1 MPVELRLW
9 LLGGAFLLTAGMIV
23 VAFNIL
29 AERSRA
35 QLLQRRLAGIGGQ
48 SAEAAKAPEMRM
60 RITRVEESDEKGR
73 MRRIISVFGFDPAHA
88 KHYPVP
94 WTIVLVVTLL
104 MARVVAGVLTI
115 VAGDFAFFAIPVVW
129 VFLARTFFN
138 WVDEGRRQLLR
149 NQMPD
154 ALSMIVRSV
163 RVGIP
168 VSEAMRHVARQSLAP
183 TSIEFERIASDLTI
197 GTRLDLSL
205 KAMAKRAGLSEY
217 QFFATALSL
226 QSQTGGGL
234 TETLENLAE
243 VIRKRVALRS
253 KAYALASE
261 ARTSI
266 LVLAALPFVS
276 GLGLAILSPSYISIM
291 FTEKSGRNLL
301 GMAVLSLSTG
311 ILAMRLII
319 RTSLK

>member
-1 MPVELRLW
+1 MPVEHRLF
-9 LLGGAFLLTAGMIV
+9 LIGGAFLLVAGLIATAFSIMS
-23 VAFNIL
+23 
-29 AERSRA
+29 ERKRA
-35 QLLQRRLAGIGGQ
+35 QQLQSRLSGISGQ
-48 SAEAAKAPEMRM
+48 GDDGAKPREMRM
-60 RITRVEESDEKGR
+60 RITRVEVSEKKGSF
-73 MRRIISVFGFDPAHA
+73 RRLMGVFGFDPAHA
-88 KHYPVP
+88 THYPIP
-94 WTIVLVVTLL
+94 WAIVLVLALL

-115 VAGDFAFFAIPVVW
+115 VAGDMAFLGIPVVW
-129 VFLARTFFN
+129 VFLARSFFG
-138 WVDEGRRQLLR
+138 WVDDRRRQLLR
-149 NQMPD
+149 TQMPD

-183 TSIEFERIASDLTI
+183 TAAEFERIASDLSI

-205 KAMAKRAGLSEY
+205 KAMAQRAGLPEY

-234 TETLENLAE
+234 TETLENLAD

-261 ARTSI
+261 ARTSSM
-266 LVLAALPFVS
+266 VLAALPFVS
-276 GLGLAILSPSYISIM
+276 GLGLAVLSPDYIAVL
-291 FTEKSGRNLL
+291 FVEEGGRNLL
-301 GMAVLSLSTG
+301 GIAVLSLATG
-311 ILAMRLII
+311 ILAMRTII

>member
-1 MPVELRLW
+1 MPVEQRLW
-9 LLGGAFLLTAGMIV
+9 LLAGAFVLLVGMIV
-23 VAFNIL
+23 TAFSIMT
-29 AERSRA
+29 ERKRA
-35 QLLQRRLAGIGGQ
+35 QLLQNRLSGINGQGGN
-48 SAEAAKAPEMRM
+48 SDKPPEMRM
-60 RITRVEESDEKGR
+60 RITRVEVSDKMGNFR
-73 MRRIISVFGFDPAHA
+73 RLMRVFGFDPAHA

-94 WTIVLVVTLL
+94 WMIVLVLTLL
-104 MARVVAGVLTI
+104 LARVVAGVLTI
-115 VAGDFAFFAIPVVW
+115 IAGDIAFVAIPVVW
-129 VFLARTFFN
+129 VMLARSFFG
-138 WVDEGRRQLLR
+138 WVDERRRQLLR

-183 TSIEFERIASDLTI
+183 TAAEFERIASDLSI

-205 KAMAKRAGLSEY
+205 KAMAQRAGLPEY

-234 TETLENLAE
+234 TETLENLAD

-261 ARTSI
+261 ARASS
-266 LVLAALPFVS
+266 LVLAVLPFVS
-276 GLGLAILSPSYISIM
+276 GLGLAVLSPDYIAVL
-291 FTEKSGRNLL
+291 FVEEAGRNLL
-301 GMAVLSLSTG
+301 GIAFLSLGTG
-311 ILAMRLII
+311 ILAMRTII

>member
-1 MPVELRLW
+1 MSVELRLW
-9 LLGGAFLLTAGMIV
+9 LLAGAFLLTAGMIA
-23 VAFNIL
+23 VAFNIM

-35 QLLQRRLAGIGGQ
+35 QLLQRRLAAIGGQ
-48 SAEAAKAPEMRM
+48 SGEGAKVPEMRM
-60 RITRVEESDEKGR
+60 RITKVEESDEKGR
-73 MRRIISVFGFDPAHA
+73 MRRIIGVFGFDPAHA
-88 KHYPVP
+88 KHYPIP

-104 MARVVAGVLTI
+104 VARVVAGVLTI
-115 VAGDFAFFAIPVVW
+115 VAGDFAFFAIPVAW
-129 VFLARTFFN
+129 VFLARAFFG
-138 WVDEGRRQLLR
+138 WVDEGRRQKLR

-168 VSEAMRHVARQSLAP
+168 VSEAMRHVARQSLPP

-197 GTRLDLSL
+197 GTRLDLTL

-234 TETLENLAE
+234 TETLENLAD

-276 GLGLAILSPSYISIM
+276 GLGLAVLSPSYISIL
-291 FTEKSGRNLL
+291 FTDESGRNLL
-301 GMAVLSLSTG
+301 GIAVLSLSTG

-319 RTSLK
+319 RTSLR